1 MEALVKAFYDRYY
14 TSSGEITTDSIA
26 NSLGIFPPIYEKQLR
41 KAENRIMLAMV
52 PYLKL
57 FKAGGKKRGE
67 IIIPNI
73 LTPGVS
79 QTTFSGSVMPDPEE
93 HWPFCT

>member
-1 MEALVKAFYDRYY
+1 MKVFYYGYY
-14 TSSGEITTDSIA
+14 TSYGGNNNRFCSKQFG
-26 NSLGIFPPIYEKQLR
+26 NFPSLYEKHLR

-57 FKAGGKKRGE
+57 FKAGVKKQGE

-79 QTTFSGSVMPDPEE
+79 QITFSGSVMPDPEE
-93 HWPFCT
+93 HWPFYT